1 MAHLPKY
8 LRFAIFKSNVLSISC
23 CLMRHSLL
31 FLTVYDL
38 TAVATV
44 VYLTSYY
51 SRTLSF
57 PPHLIIYGTQTVMP
71 RYWPLSSGLFHCCSV
86 SEQDLVCC
94 VLFQVKWSDSSS
106 TSVTKTHLELENFLL
121 KVFNSGLKH
130 TSSFSNF
137 SKGQLYFVIWKEEPS
152 DLVDKTFFHHS
163 ATLGLLFVIFL
174 KKIDICYKLM
184 LIIKPLEEIV
194 FQSTGGPWFRTSS
207 TYDVLWLRPHVPY
220 IY

>member
-57 PPHLIIYGTQTVMP
+57 PPHLIIYGTQTSHASVLTFVVRP
-71 RYWPLSSGLFHCCSV
+71 VSLLFCQRTRPCLLCSV
-86 SEQDLVCC
+86 SGEMVR
-94 VLFQVKWSDSSS
+94 LFFYKCDQNPPGTRKLPPQGIQLWVK
-106 TSVTKTHLELENFLL
+106 
-121 KVFNSGLKH
+121 
-130 TSSFSNF
+130 
-137 SKGQLYFVIWKEEPS
+137 
-152 DLVDKTFFHHS
+152 
-163 ATLGLLFVIFL
+163 
-174 KKIDICYKLM
+174 
-184 LIIKPLEEIV
+184 
-194 FQSTGGPWFRTSS
+194 
-207 TYDVLWLRPHVPY
+207 TYQF
-220 IY
+220 IQ